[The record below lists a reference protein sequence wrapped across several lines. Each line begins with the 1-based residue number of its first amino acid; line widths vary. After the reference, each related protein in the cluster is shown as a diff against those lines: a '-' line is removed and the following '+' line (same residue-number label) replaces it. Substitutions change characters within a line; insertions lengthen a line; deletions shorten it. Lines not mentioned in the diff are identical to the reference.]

1 MLNILYSVTYRM
13 TLLFLRDILLIDIA
27 PENIMIFVHLN
38 TKVIAV

>member
-13 TLLFLRDILLIDIA
+13 SLLFLRDILPIDILPA
-27 PENIMIFVHLN
+27 NVMMFVHLN